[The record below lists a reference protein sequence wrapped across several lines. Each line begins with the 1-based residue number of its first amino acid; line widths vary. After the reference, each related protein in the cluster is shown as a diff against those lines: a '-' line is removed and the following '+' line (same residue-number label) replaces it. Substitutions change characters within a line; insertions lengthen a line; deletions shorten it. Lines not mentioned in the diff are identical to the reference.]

1 MLVSDNKQWQ
11 EGETSEVPIEERRE
25 AVRRVAASSV
35 LKKSARLRELLNY
48 LADRSL
54 EDDQAC
60 VPEQEIGI
68 AVFGRKD
75 YGAREDNLVR
85 VHAANLRKKL
95 EEYFATEGAGDPVVF
110 EIPRGSYALR
120 FRYRRKEP
128 CPALG
133 GARRRW
139 PALARQAAIVT
150 VLMAVAAAA
159 GWWARGSWRV
169 GTAPPPMVRKL
180 WTQFFGN
187 GLPCEIVLA
196 DANHTA
202 FQDFIKTTLP
212 LRQYGRPVLNRQFV
226 EERYSDPEVQRLI
239 IRLAGR
245 YFVAFSDAAA
255 AREIEALG
263 LAPDIRF
270 RYEFARTYTAERL
283 MEGNA
288 VLLGN
293 KRANPWVELFEQHL
307 RFRYAFDDESTMSR
321 FEDTQPAPGQP
332 AVYPTVWERAS
343 HCQVAMLPNLRQT
356 GSVLIISGGDQQ
368 AAVAGAEFITNER
381 WVTDLANLLGVSRDG
396 RFPYFEVLL
405 KTSTVASTAPE
416 FSILF
421 CRRVDIK

>member
-1 MLVSDNKQWQ
+1 
-11 EGETSEVPIEERRE
+11 
-25 AVRRVAASSV
+25 
-35 LKKSARLRELLNY
+35 
-48 LADRSL
+48 
-54 EDDQAC
+54 
-60 VPEQEIGI
+60 
-68 AVFGRKD
+68 
-75 YGAREDNLVR
+75 
-85 VHAANLRKKL
+85 
-95 EEYFATEGAGDPVVF
+95 
-110 EIPRGSYALR
+110 
-120 FRYRRKEP
+120 
-128 CPALG
+128 
-133 GARRRW
+133 
-139 PALARQAAIVT
+139 
-150 VLMAVAAAA
+150 
-159 GWWARGSWRV
+159 
-169 GTAPPPMVRKL
+169 
-180 WTQFFGN
+180 
-187 GLPCEIVLA
+187 
-196 DANHTA
+196 
-202 FQDFIKTTLP
+202 
-212 LRQYGRPVLNRQFV
+212 
-226 EERYSDPEVQRLI
+226 
-239 IRLAGR
+239 
-245 YFVAFSDAAA
+245 
-255 AREIEALG
+255 
-263 LAPDIRF
+263 
-270 RYEFARTYTAERL
+270 YEFARTYTAERL

>member
-1 MLVSDNKQWQ
+1 MLVSGRKQFQ
-11 EGETSEVPIEERRE
+11 EGVTCEVPVEERRE
-25 AVRRVAASSV
+25 AVRRVAASSL

-95 EEYFATEGAGDPVVF
+95 EEYFATEGAGDPVIF

-120 FRYRRKEP
+120 FRYRRDEP
-128 CPALG
+128 PPALG
-133 GARRRW
+133 EFRRRW
-139 PALARQAAIVT
+139 PALARKAAMVT
-150 VLMAVAAAA
+150 VLMALAAAA
-159 GWWARGSWRV
+159 GWWARGAWRQV
-169 GTAPPPMVRKL
+169 TAPQPTVRKL

-187 GLPCEIVLA
+187 GLPSEIVFA
-196 DANHTA
+196 DANQTA

-212 LRQYGRPVLNRQFV
+212 LRQYGRPVLNRQLV
-226 EERYSDPEVQRLI
+226 EQRYSNPELRTLILRLT
-239 IRLAGR
+239 GR
-245 YFVAFSDAAA
+245 FFVAFADAVA

-270 RYEFARTYTAERL
+270 RYEFARTYTADRL

-293 KRANPWVELFEQHL
+293 KRANPWVELFDQHL
-307 RFRYAFDDESTMSR
+307 RFRYAFDDETTMSR

-332 AVYPTVWERAS
+332 AVYPTLWERAS

-356 GSVLIISGGDQQ
+356 GSVLIIAGGDQQ
-368 AAVAGAEFITNER
+368 AAVAGAEFITRER
-381 WVTDLANLLGVSRDG
+381 WVTDLANLLGVPPDG
-396 RFPYFEVLL
+396 RFPYFEVFL
-405 KTSTVASTAPE
+405 KTSTVANTAPE
-416 FSILF
+416 FRILF
-421 CRRVDIK
+421 CRKVEIE